1 MSQSLILK
9 AAGLYTHPNN
19 ISDVPD
25 GALVTADNVVID
37 REGIIAPRRGFDRL
51 TYGFSDPSYRADKL
65 YVYQDTLLSHYSSS
79 SLAYYAGGGWTN
91 YSGTHSPVDASNKM
105 RFAESNQN
113 LYFTTSA
120 GVKKLDVYT
129 GTPKSAGA
137 IPALSL
143 EGATTGASGFLAT
156 GYKVAYRLLWYYKD
170 ANNNYIYGAPSER
183 AIVENT
189 SGGDRDVQL
198 TVTVPSGIDTTWY
211 YQIYRSAQ
219 YPTSSADPNDELG
232 LVYEAAYV
240 SGTTFTVTDSTV
252 DELRG
257 ATIYT
262 ASSQEGIANA
272 NTQPP
277 LAKDIASFKGSMF
290 YANTK
295 TKHRMYLTLLAVGG
309 SSGIAAND
317 TVTIA
322 GTVYTAKTSET
333 VASGYFKVTTGS
345 SAEVNIALTAQSF
358 VKVINQ
364 YASNTSV
371 YAYYISGPDDLPGKI
386 LIEERTVGGSTFYAV
401 SSRSTCWTPKLPTSG
416 TTIASSNDTYEH
428 GLYFSKYQ
436 QPEAVPM
443 ANYFLIGSADKAIIR
458 IIPLRDS
465 LFVLKEDGVFRVMG
479 EAGSFR
485 VDPFDGTAKICGA
498 ETAATLN
505 NQIYCL
511 TDQGVVAITDT
522 GVSVVSRPIEKTLL
536 EAFSLG
542 LDSIKTYSF
551 GVGYE
556 TDRKYILSTI
566 TDSGDTYATQQFVF
580 NTFTNSWTR
589 WTIDTTCATVNPADD
604 KLYFGAGD
612 SKYTLKEFKT
622 YGFADHVDYGFEA
635 TCSSYDSN
643 TRVLYMDLTDQVSV
657 GDVVYQSSSIFS
669 LVEAVDSI
677 NGYITVATDAP
688 FTAAAITVYKA
699 ISCRVQWAPITG
711 GNPGILKHFR
721 EASLLFNADFGMEA
735 DVEFSS
741 ELSGSNESI
750 TLTGTGTGVWGL
762 FEWGTLAWGGAQRQR
777 LIRTYVPKAKQ
788 RCSQLSIVFQHAVGY
803 SKFELGGV
811 SAVFEPMSEKVMR

>member
-25 GALVTADNVVID
+25 GALVVADNVTID
-37 REGIIAPRRGFDRL
+37 REGLIAPRRGFDRL
-51 TYGFSDPSYRADKL
+51 TYGFSDAAYRANKL
-65 YVYQDTLLSHYSSS
+65 HVYQDTLLSHYSSAT
-79 SLAYYAGGGWTN
+79 LAYYNGSGWTN
-91 YSGTHSPVDASNKM
+91 YSGSFSPVDASNKV
-105 RFAESNQN
+105 RFAEANQN
-113 LYFTTSA
+113 LYFTTST
-120 GVKKLDVYT
+120 GVKKLDVYS

-143 EGATTGASGFLAT
+143 EGTTTGASGFLAN

-170 ANNNYIYGAPSER
+170 TNNNYIYGAPSER
-183 AIVENT
+183 AIVENAA
-189 SGGDRDVQL
+189 GGDRDVQL

-219 YPTSSADPNDELG
+219 YPTSGADPNDELG

-252 DELRG
+252 DDLRG
-257 ATIYT
+257 ASIYT

-277 LAKDIASFKGSMF
+277 LAKDIAAFKGSMF

-295 TKHRMYLTLLAVGG
+295 SKHRMYITLLAVGG
-309 SSGIAAND
+309 SSGIAADD
-317 TVTIA
+317 TITIA
-322 GTVYTAKTSET
+322 GTVYTAKASVT

-345 SAEVNIALTAQSF
+345 SAEVNIALTAQSL

-364 YASNTSV
+364 YTSNTSV

-386 LIEERTVGGSTFYAV
+386 MIEERTVGGSTFYAV

-416 TTIASSNDTYEH
+416 TTIVSSNDTYEH
-428 GLYFSKYQ
+428 GLFFSKYQ
-436 QPEAVPM
+436 QPESVPLT
-443 ANYFLIGSADKAIIR
+443 NYFLIGSADKAIIR

-485 VDPFDGTAKICGA
+485 VDPFDSTARIRGA

-522 GVSVVSRPIEKTLL
+522 GVSVISRPIEKTLL
-536 EAFSLG
+536 EVFALG
-542 LDSIKTYSF
+542 LDNVKLYSF

-566 TDSGDTYATQQFVF
+566 TVAADTYTTQQFVF

-589 WTIDTTCATVNPADD
+589 WTMDVTCGTVNPYDD
-604 KLYFGAGD
+604 KLYFGDGS
-612 SKYTLKEFKT
+612 SKYILKEFKS
-622 YGFADHVDYGFEA
+622 YGFADHVDYGFTA
-635 TCSSYDSN
+635 TATAYSSA
-643 TRVLYMDLTDQVSV
+643 TRALSMSDLDQVAA
-657 GDVVYQSSSIFS
+657 GDIVYQSASIFS
-669 LVEAVDSI
+669 IISAVDAT
-677 NGYITVATDAP
+677 NGYVTLLVDVP
-688 FTAAAITVYKA
+688 FTAGTVTVYKA
-699 ISCRVQWAPITG
+699 IDCVVQWAPITG

-721 EASLLFNADFGMEA
+721 EATLLFNADFVMDA
-735 DVEFSS
+735 DIEFAS
-741 ELSGSNESI
+741 ELSGSSDSV
-750 TLTGTGTGVWGL
+750 TLTSTAVGVWGL
-762 FEWGTLAWGGAQRQR
+762 FPWGEAVWGGARRQR
-777 LIRTYVPKAKQ
+777 PIRTYVPKLKQ
-788 RCSQLSIVFQHAVGY
+788 RCSQLNVVFRHAVGY
-803 SKFELGGV
+803 SKFELGGLSV
-811 SAVFEPMSEKVMR
+811 VFEPMSEKVMR